1 MALIQTSKIKTIT
14 ITLISLQFLLL
25 ASIFIIPVFGNGLSD
40 YNNNNKSINENVKS
54 LSKTEFFSNNNT
66 MTTVVPF
73 TNQSTMPAIEKIT
86 NFGSWAPYQIPLES
100 IKNIAE
106 QKNVINAIL
115 KQGYNEYYFPMIDFK
130 SKATRSMTE
139 NLLQSANGTKLKIII
154 ILLPPSEAGPKGN
167 FNWNSWIEY
176 LNFLKTKY
184 PSSLDGFVI
193 DDFNLFNNSVHANKV
208 KGNNHDDSHSHSDAH
223 DKNENKNKK
232 APKETVTFMLK
243 SKLEEALQKRRKD
256 LHFYPVLY
264 FEGVKTNDVKRHFY
278 NNTDG
283 IILASTNYYNVT
295 DLDHNLKVLSK
306 VFNNKPI
313 RYVVYTD
320 RTSNFIDSSPPS
332 DRLVLSTL
340 SIVNESGI
348 VKGVIIWRNTNS
360 PVIRDYLSNRNNTEY
375 MSLVSM
381 MEKLQLKDENS
392 SNVYG
397 LYNPPPPP
405 ISPTKQQEQQQ
416 NSSNHHHNNDKHKN
430 EKNNSDHNNNV
441 KLSSS
446 QPSSSI
452 PPTPR
457 LGISTSDL
465 TPSLAEDMGLPK
477 KTKGAAVQSVILGS
491 PAYNAGLKGTILDV
505 DESGYLIRRGDVITS
520 VDGHKVNGVEDMVKQ
535 MKKKHLGDLLSL
547 IVSRNGQILN
557 MVAKL

>member
-14 ITLISLQFLLL
+14 ITLILLQFLLL

-40 YNNNNKSINENVKS
+40 YNKNNKSINENVKS
-54 LSKTEFFSNNNT
+54 LSKTEFFSNNT

-167 FNWNSWIEY
+167 FNWNGWIEY

-208 KGNNHDDSHSHSDAH
+208 KGNNHDDSHSHSDAN
-223 DKNENKNKK
+223 DRNENKNKK

-340 SIVNESGI
+340 SIANESGV

-375 MSLVSM
+375 MSFVSM
-381 MEKLQLKDENS
+381 MGKLQLKDENS
-392 SNVYG
+392 SNAYG
-397 LYNPPPPP
+397 LYNPPPP

-416 NSSNHHHNNDKHKN
+416 NSTNHHHNNDKHKN

-452 PPTPR
+452 PSAPR

-547 IVSRNGQILN
+547 VVSRNGQILN

>member
-14 ITLISLQFLLL
+14 ITLILLQFLLL
-25 ASIFIIPVFGNGLSD
+25 ASIFIAPVFGNGLSD
-40 YNNNNKSINENVKS
+40 YNNNNKSMNENVKS
-54 LSKTEFFSNNNT
+54 LSKTEFFSNIT
-66 MTTVVPF
+66 MTTIVPF

-167 FNWNSWIEY
+167 FNWNGWIEY

-208 KGNNHDDSHSHSDAH
+208 KGNNHDDSHSHSDAN
-223 DKNENKNKK
+223 DRNENKNKK

-283 IILASTNYYNVT
+283 IVLASTNYYNVT

-340 SIVNESGI
+340 SIANESGV

-375 MSLVSM
+375 MSFVSM
-381 MEKLQLKDENS
+381 MGKLQLKDENS
-392 SNVYG
+392 SNAYG
-397 LYNPPPPP
+397 LYNPPPP

-416 NSSNHHHNNDKHKN
+416 NSTNHHHNNDKHKN

-452 PPTPR
+452 PSAPR

-505 DESGYLIRRGDVITS
+505 DESGYLIKRGDVITS

-547 IVSRNGQILN
+547 VVSRNGQILN

>member
-25 ASIFIIPVFGNGLSD
+25 ASIFIAPVFGNGLSD

-66 MTTVVPF
+66 MTTAVPF

-332 DRLVLSTL
+332 NRLVLSTL

-375 MSLVSM
+375 MSFVSM
-381 MEKLQLKDENS
+381 MGKLQLKDENS
-392 SNVYG
+392 SNAYG

-452 PPTPR
+452 PSAPR

-520 VDGHKVNGVEDMVKQ
+520 VDGHEVNGVEDMVKQ

>member
-14 ITLISLQFLLL
+14 ITLILLQFLLL
-25 ASIFIIPVFGNGLSD
+25 ASIFIAPVFGNGLSN
-40 YNNNNKSINENVKS
+40 YNNNNKSMNENVKS
-54 LSKTEFFSNNNT
+54 LSKTEFFSNIT
-66 MTTVVPF
+66 MTTIVPF

-167 FNWNSWIEY
+167 FNWNGWIEY

-208 KGNNHDDSHSHSDAH
+208 KGNNHDDSHSHSDAN
-223 DKNENKNKK
+223 DRNENKNKK

-283 IILASTNYYNVT
+283 IVLASTNYYNVT

-340 SIVNESGI
+340 SIANESGV

-375 MSLVSM
+375 MSFVSM
-381 MEKLQLKDENS
+381 MGKLQLKDENS
-392 SNVYG
+392 SNAYG
-397 LYNPPPPP
+397 LYNPPPP

-416 NSSNHHHNNDKHKN
+416 NSTNHHHNNDKHKN

-452 PPTPR
+452 PSAPR

-465 TPSLAEDMGLPK
+465 TPSLAEDMSLPK

-547 IVSRNGQILN
+547 VVSRNGQILN

>member
-14 ITLISLQFLLL
+14 ITLILLQFLLL
-25 ASIFIIPVFGNGLSD
+25 ASIFIAPVFGNGLLSD
-40 YNNNNKSINENVKS
+40 YNNNNKSMNENVKS

-66 MTTVVPF
+66 MTTIVPF

-86 NFGSWAPYQIPLES
+86 SFGSWAPYQIPLES

-167 FNWNSWIEY
+167 FNWNGWIEY

-223 DKNENKNKK
+223 DRNENKNKK

-313 RYVVYTD
+313 RYVVYTN

-340 SIVNESGI
+340 SIANESGV

-375 MSLVSM
+375 MSFVSM
-381 MEKLQLKDENS
+381 MGKLQLKDENS
-392 SNVYG
+392 SNAYG
-397 LYNPPPPP
+397 LYNPPPP

-416 NSSNHHHNNDKHKN
+416 NSTNHHHNNDKHKN
-430 EKNNSDHNNNV
+430 EKNNSDHINNV

-452 PPTPR
+452 PSAPR

-547 IVSRNGQILN
+547 VVSRNGQILN
-557 MVAKL
+557 MMAKL

>member
-1 MALIQTSKIKTIT
+1 L
-14 ITLISLQFLLL
+14 LQFLLL
-25 ASIFIIPVFGNGLSD
+25 ASIFIAPVFGNGLSD
-40 YNNNNKSINENVKS
+40 YNNNNKSMNENVKS

-100 IKNIAE
+100 IKNIDE

-167 FNWNSWIEY
+167 FNWNGWIEY

-193 DDFNLFNNSVHANKV
+193 DDFNLFNNSVHSVHANKV
-208 KGNNHDDSHSHSDAH
+208 KGNNHDDSHSHSDAN
-223 DKNENKNKK
+223 DRNENKNKK

-283 IILASTNYYNVT
+283 IVLASTNYYNVT

-340 SIVNESGI
+340 SIANESGV

-375 MSLVSM
+375 MSFVSM
-381 MEKLQLKDENS
+381 MGKLQLKDENS
-392 SNVYG
+392 SNAYG
-397 LYNPPPPP
+397 LYNPPPP

-416 NSSNHHHNNDKHKN
+416 NSTNHHHNNDKHKN

-446 QPSSSI
+446 QPSFSI
-452 PPTPR
+452 PSAPR

-547 IVSRNGQILN
+547 VVSRNGQILN

>member
-1 MALIQTSKIKTIT
+1 MELIQTSNIKTIT

-25 ASIFIIPVFGNGLSD
+25 ASIFIPAVLGYGLSD
-40 YNNNNKSINENVKS
+40 NDNNNNKSMNGNVKS
-54 LSKTEFFSNNNT
+54 LSDNNT
-66 MTTVVPF
+66 MSNVVSF
-73 TNQSTMPAIEKIT
+73 TNQSTMPIT
-86 NFGSWAPYQIPLES
+86 KMTYFGSWAPYQIPLES

-106 QKNVINAIL
+106 QKNAIDAIL

-130 SKATRSMTE
+130 SKAARSMTE

-154 ILLPPSEAGPKGN
+154 ILLPPSEVGPKGN
-167 FNWNSWIEY
+167 FNWNDWIEY
-176 LNFLKTKY
+176 LNFLKAKY

-193 DDFNLFNNSVHANKV
+193 DDFNLFNDSVHANKV
-208 KGNNHDDSHSHSDAH
+208 KGNNHHDSHSHNDAN
-223 DKNENKNKK
+223 DWNENKKK

-243 SKLEEALQKRRKD
+243 SKLEEALQKKRKD

-264 FEGVKTNDVKRHFY
+264 FEGIKTNDVKRHYY

-283 IILASTNYYNVT
+283 IVLASTNYYNVT
-295 DLDHNLKVLSK
+295 ELAHNLKVFSK

-313 RYVVYTD
+313 RYVIYTD

-340 SIVNESGI
+340 SIANESGV
-348 VKGVIIWRNTNS
+348 VKGAIIWRNTNS

-375 MSLVSM
+375 VSFVYM

-392 SNVYG
+392 TSNAYG
-397 LYNPPPPP
+397 LYNPSSIPST
-405 ISPTKQQEQQQ
+405 IQQQEQQQ
-416 NSSNHHHNNDKHKN
+416 NSGNHHNNDKHKN
-430 EKNNSDHNNNV
+430 EKNNSDHNNNI
-441 KLSSS
+441 KLSASSS

-477 KTKGAAVQSVILGS
+477 KSKGAVVQSVILGS

-505 DESGYLIRRGDVITS
+505 DESGYLIKRGDVIIS
-520 VDGHKVNGVEDMVKQ
+520 VDGHKVNGAEDIAKQ
-535 MKKKHLGDLLSL
+535 MKKKHLGDSLSL
-547 IVSRNGQILN
+547 VVNRNGQILN
-557 MVAKL
+557 IVAKL

>member
-115 KQGYNEYYFPMIDFK
+115 KQGYNYYFPMIDFK

-232 APKETVTFMLK
+232 TPKETVTFMLK

-392 SNVYG
+392 SNAYG